1 MPGCRGQSGTP
12 GKDSELGQPGVPGV
26 KGQKVKLLEWIN
38 LKIKL
43 KMASNLFIH
52 RCKIVAIKIS
62 IIVSN
67 MRPMIR
73 SHVHDME
80 RYILIYKVV
89 ICKLLLL
96 HFVQSLKGKTGVP
109 GPQRSAGFSA

>member
-12 GKDSELGQPGVPGV
+12 GKDSEPGQPGEPGVPGV
-26 KGQKVKLLEWIN
+26 KGQKVKLLDWIN

-43 KMASNLFIH
+43 KVASNLFVR

-62 IIVSN
+62 IIVST
-67 MRPMIR
+67 MYPMIR
-73 SHVHDME
+73 SHVHNME

-89 ICKLLLL
+89 ICM
-96 HFVQSLKGKTGVP
+96 F
-109 GPQRSAGFSA
+109 